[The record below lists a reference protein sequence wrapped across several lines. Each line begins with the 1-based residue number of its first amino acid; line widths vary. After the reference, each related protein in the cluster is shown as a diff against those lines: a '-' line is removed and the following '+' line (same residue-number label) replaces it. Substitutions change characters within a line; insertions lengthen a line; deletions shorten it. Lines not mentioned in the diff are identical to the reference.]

1 MTKIHPDESHVRQ
14 VQEDYKQIL
23 AGILRRVTSAPRAK
37 EWGLDS
43 NSNKDIRFFV
53 SGKEVHKNEITSS
66 QIEKL
71 KVAIGEPKNLKG
83 SVQIKI
89 GKEKVFHVKDG
100 ALLEDKLE
108 LTQGQVQK
116 AGAKLDLKSLIKD
129 QIEQTA
135 DPVHTQQLQDT
146 NDPLGE
152 KLNSLENLV
161 AQQVQKIELLEQKLN
176 SVAGSVNLIQNKP
189 LSQWLS
195 STFSKVTSQF
205 QESVNGWSHTKTLDL
220 QKIRQKLQSFT
231 NSPVQQRLKLLEATV
246 NTVNSN
252 VREGIKDIQS
262 KLAALQE
269 RINSLQENPAVQSA
283 AKAVVEKIVEP
294 VVAMALEKSGVI
306 QSINILEAERA
317 TDNKVTPQPSSQL
330 VPENLISAAQR
341 VLERIPSQS
350 LEGTRSF
357 KTGRG
362 YLFEAK
368 GDNITIFGPNQNQ
381 LISSVGKDNT
391 RQINVSNSLTHI
403 ESSHLREIGDTLN
416 KSLSALSTQAENQ
429 TLVSSQ
435 RRKLS

>member
-14 VQEDYKQIL
+14 AQEDYQQIL
-23 AGILRRVTSAPRAK
+23 AGLLRRVTSSPGAR
-37 EWGLDS
+37 EWGLDN
-43 NSNKDIRFFV
+43 NSSKDIRFFV
-53 SGKEVHKNEITSS
+53 SGKEVHKNEITPSAV
-66 QIEKL
+66 EKL
-71 KVAIGEPKNLKG
+71 QMAIESPKNLKG

-89 GKEKVFHVKDG
+89 AKEKVFHVKDG
-100 ALLEDKLE
+100 VILEDKLG
-108 LTQGQVQK
+108 LAQAQTQKVR
-116 AGAKLDLKSLIKD
+116 AKPELKSLVKN
-129 QIEQTA
+129 QIEQPA
-135 DPVHTQQLQDT
+135 EQVHTQQLLDT
-146 NDPLGE
+146 NEGLGE
-152 KLNSLENLV
+152 RLFSLEKRV
-161 AQQVQKIELLEQKLN
+161 AQQAKKIELLEQKLN

-189 LSQWLS
+189 LSGWLN
-195 STFSKVTSQF
+195 STFSKVANGF
-205 QESVNGWSHTKTLDL
+205 QESVNGWSITKISDL
-220 QKIRQKLQSFT
+220 QKIRQKLQSAAD
-231 NSPVQQRLKLLEATV
+231 SPVQQQLKLMEATV

-317 TDNKVTPQPSSQL
+317 TDNRVTPQPSSQL

-368 GDNITIFGPNQNQ
+368 GDNITISGPNQNQ
-381 LISSVGKDNT
+381 LISSVSKDNT
-391 RQINVSNSLTHI
+391 CQINVSNSLTHI
-403 ESSHLREIGDTLN
+403 ESLQLREIGDTIN
-416 KSLSALSTQAENQ
+416 KILSTLSTQAETQ

-435 RRKLS
+435 CR

>member
-1 MTKIHPDESHVRQ
+1 
-14 VQEDYKQIL
+14 
-23 AGILRRVTSAPRAK
+23 
-37 EWGLDS
+37 
-43 NSNKDIRFFV
+43 
-53 SGKEVHKNEITSS
+53 
-66 QIEKL
+66 
-71 KVAIGEPKNLKG
+71 
-83 SVQIKI
+83 
-89 GKEKVFHVKDG
+89 
-100 ALLEDKLE
+100 
-108 LTQGQVQK
+108 
-116 AGAKLDLKSLIKD
+116 
-129 QIEQTA
+129 
-135 DPVHTQQLQDT
+135 
-146 NDPLGE
+146 LGE
-152 KLNSLENLV
+152 RLFSLEKRV
-161 AQQVQKIELLEQKLN
+161 AQQAKKIELLEQKLN

-189 LSQWLS
+189 LSGWLN
-195 STFSKVTSQF
+195 STFSKVANGF
-205 QESVNGWSHTKTLDL
+205 QESVNGWSITKISDL
-220 QKIRQKLQSFT
+220 QKIRQKLQSAAD
-231 NSPVQQRLKLLEATV
+231 SPVQQQLKLMEATV

-403 ESSHLREIGDTLN
+403 ESSHLRDVN
-416 KSLSALSTQAENQ
+416 STRLENG
-429 TLVSSQ
+429 
-435 RRKLS
+435 RR